1 MSLDYDDK
9 DLLVLA
15 TSSASLDASPKVNW
29 VERGGGLPPYVRK
42 LARAIM
48 KTGKSKSQAIA
59 IAISRIKKW
68 AAGGDDVNA
77 DTRAKAAAALAKWEK
92 LKAKNKAGKVA
103 LTAYPDD
110 EGQYL
115 MLTND
120 GVKPFNVDNVR
131 RAWDGLQSARRRAL
145 RSNDME
151 APYSWIRELWT
162 DHIIV
167 ENERDG
173 ARGTTYQKVPYV
185 VENREVIFGDPVEVE
200 QAWRES
206 EDTAVKLTDELT
218 ENESALLSDLIGE

>member
-15 TSSASLDASPKVNW
+15 TSSASLDESPKENW

-92 LKAKNKAGKVA
+92 LKAKNKAGQVKLSVHED
-103 LTAYPDD
+103 TG
-110 EGQYL
+110 EGYL
-115 MLTND
+115 MLTATSA
-120 GVKPFNVDNVR
+120 KSFNVDNVR
-131 RAWDGLQSARRRAL
+131 RAWDGLQSSRRRSSAVPDAY
-145 RSNDME
+145 S
-151 APYSWIRELWT
+151 YSWIRELWT

-167 ENERDG
+167 ENETKNGVRFEKIPYEVDG
-173 ARGTTYQKVPYV
+173 
-185 VENREVIFGDPVEVE
+185 REVIFGDPVQVE

-218 ENESALLSDLIGE
+218 ENESELLADLTGE

>member
-1 MSLDYDDK
+1 MSLDYGDK

-15 TSSASLDASPKVNW
+15 TSSASLDESPKENW

-68 AAGGDDVNA
+68 AAGGDDVDA
-77 DTRAKAAAALAKWEK
+77 DTRAKSAAALAKWEK
-92 LKAKNKAGKVA
+92 LKASNKAGKLA
-103 LTAYPDD
+103 LTAYPDA
-110 EGQYL
+110 EGSYL
-115 MLTND
+115 MLTD
-120 GVKPFNVDNVR
+120 VKSFNTDQVR
-131 RAWDGLQSARRRAL
+131 RAWEGLQSATRRAQGK
-145 RSNDME
+145 N
-151 APYSWIRELWT
+151 APYSYSWIRELWT

-167 ENERDG
+167 ENESEG
-173 ARGTTYQKVPYV
+173 ARGMTYLKVPY
-185 VENREVIFGDPVEVE
+185 EVQGGEVLFGDGVQVE

-218 ENESALLSDLIGE
+218 ENEIALLGDLIGE

>member
-15 TSSASLDASPKVNW
+15 TSSASLDESPKENW

-68 AAGGDDVNA
+68 AAGGDGVDA
-77 DTRAKAAAALAKWEK
+77 DTKAKAAAALAKWEK
-92 LKAKNKAGKVA
+92 LKASNKAGSLK
-103 LTAYPDD
+103 LSSYPD

-115 MLTND
+115 MLSQTKSFNTSKVRTAYEGIQAAERRAR
-120 GVKPFNVDNVR
+120 GVKEPY
-131 RAWDGLQSARRRAL
+131 S
-145 RSNDME
+145 
-151 APYSWIRELWT
+151 YSWIRELWT

-167 ENERDG
+167 ENESEG
-173 ARGTTYQKVPYV
+173 SRGTTYQKIPYI
-185 VENREVIFGDPVEVE
+185 VENNEVIFGDPVEVE
-200 QAWRES
+200 QAWKES
-206 EDTAVKLTDELT
+206 EDTAVKLTDEMT
-218 ENESALLSDLIGE
+218 ENESELLADLIGE